1 MANISLADFISEHR
15 DELIGL
21 CRAKVAARSSPPPT
35 AADIEQ
41 GIPVLLTQLTEELR
55 CGVPRTGEIT
65 DSARAHGRDLLLR
78 GFTIE
83 QVVHNYGDVCQAV
96 TELAGETNIAISAEE
111 FHTLNK
117 CLDVAIAG
125 AVTEYT
131 REQDSTRDA
140 DLSELWSLVNSATV
154 AFEALESGKVAVAGA
169 TGMVLRRALTGLRAY
184 VDRQEVNAARAAGAA
199 AVAPVAPVV
208 PNRTG

>member
-1 MANISLADFISEHR
+1 MANTTLAGFISEHR
-15 DELIGL
+15 DEVIGL

-41 GIPVLLTQLTEELR
+41 GVPMLLSQLIEELSR
-55 CGVPRTGEIT
+55 GVPNTGEIS
-65 DSARAHGRDLLLR
+65 DSARAQGRDLLLR
-78 GFTIE
+78 GFTID

-96 TELAGETNIAISAEE
+96 TELAGDTNTAISAEE
-111 FHTLNK
+111 FHTLNR

-125 AVTEYT
+125 AVTEYA

-140 DLSELWSLVNSATV
+140 DLSELWSLVNSAAA
-154 AFEALESGKVAVAGA
+154 AFEALQSGKVAVAGA

-184 VDRQEVNAARAAGAA
+184 VDRHEVNAARAAGAP
-199 AVAPVAPVV
+199 AVAHTAPSR
-208 PNRTG
+208 PI

>member
-1 MANISLADFISEHR
+1 MTKTTLADFINEHR

-21 CRAKVAARSSPPPT
+21 CRSKVAARSSPPPT

-41 GIPVLLTQLTEELR
+41 GIPMLLSQLIEELSH
-55 CGVPRTGEIT
+55 GVPMTGEIS
-65 DSARAHGRDLLLR
+65 DSARAQGRDLLLR
-78 GFTIE
+78 GFTID

-96 TELAGETNIAISAEE
+96 TELADETNTAISAEE
-111 FHTLNK
+111 FHTLNR

-140 DLSELWSLVNSATV
+140 DLSELWCLVNSATA
-154 AFEALESGKVAVAGA
+154 AFEALQSGKVAIAGA

-184 VDRQEVNAARAAGAA
+184 VDRQDVDAARAAGAR
-199 AVAPVAPVV
+199 AVAPAA
-208 PNRTG
+208 PNRSV